1 MASPQGVAASK
12 RNRPQPRL
20 LPTREVTHG
29 QGCCQQA
36 RSPKGMASA
45 YRGGAYGR
53 KQRPQGRRP
62 RRCPLHGRRQ
72 PVREAPEG
80 HSAHRSYRLMGSDAR
95 SPTRAATPAA
105 KEVAHGQ
112 GDR

>member
-1 MASPQGVAASK
+1 MGKLPARATGCGQGRLQGRYPTASPQGVAASK
-12 RNRPQPRL
+12 RNRPQPGL
-20 LPTREVTHG
+20 LPARAVTRG

-36 RSPKGMASA
+36 R
-45 YRGGAYGR
+45 
-53 KQRPQGRRP
+53 
-62 RRCPLHGRRQ
+62 
-72 PVREAPEG
+72 EAPEG
-80 HSAHRSYRLMGSDAR
+80 HSARRSYRLMGSDAR